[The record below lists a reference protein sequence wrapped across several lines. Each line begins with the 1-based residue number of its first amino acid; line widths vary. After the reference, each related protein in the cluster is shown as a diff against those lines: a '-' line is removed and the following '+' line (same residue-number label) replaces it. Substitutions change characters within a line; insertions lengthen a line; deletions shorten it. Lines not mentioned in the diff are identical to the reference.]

1 MGAWHRR
8 RQLLELLRVSRSALA
23 RTLDTHAHPIR
34 SQLLGYVIIL
44 CVPAPYLI
52 AVFVGLAGVY
62 YALQR
67 LYMPASRQLRR
78 LEMACKSPLITS
90 LAEASSESGLATVRA
105 LGRQRKLKSIMT
117 ARLDAS
123 QKPYMTL
130 WAVRHWLSGLPRSSA

>member
-1 MGAWHRR
+1 LHAP
-8 RQLLELLRVSRSALA
+8 S
-23 RTLDTHAHPIR
+23 THGRASH

-44 CVPAPYLI
+44 CVPAPYLV
-52 AVFVGLAGVY
+52 AVFAGLTAFY

-105 LGRQRKLKSIMT
+105 LGRERKLRAIMT
-117 ARLDAS
+117 TRLDSS
-123 QKPYMTL
+123 QKPYLAL
-130 WAVRHWLSGLPRSSA
+130 WAVRHWLSESFVTSAMSSADGVSQERT